1 MRTIALALFA
11 AAANADAAADALQ
24 EAVCDGYL
32 WGLELLGWTCTADAS
47 VATTWTC
54 ENTDTTMDGASV
66 DSTSNVWATACTL
79 ADGTKISPE
88 PIVGTQE
95 LCDAWTQAQIDA
107 DANWVIDAADKETL
121 EWAVACG
128 GLDGASALTA
138 FGAAVVAAVAAL
150 AF

>member
-11 AAANADAAADALQ
+11 AAANADAAADAIQ
-24 EAVCDGYL
+24 AATCDGWL
-32 WGLELLGWTCTADAS
+32 WGLEILGWTCTADAT

-54 ENTDTTMDGASV
+54 VNTDTALDGTTV
-66 DSTSNVWATACTL
+66 DSSSSAWGDACTL

-95 LCDAWTQAQIDA
+95 LCDAWKEAQVA
-107 DANWVIDAADKETL
+107 LDANWVEDAADRETL